1 MPSNGFHPIDA
12 PKLRAS
18 GAVLDLKFNPLARP
32 GSHWSATRADIFF
45 ALGRRPSI

>member
-1 MPSNGFHPIDA
+1 MVLTQFDVQKMRPT
-12 PKLRAS
+12 S
-18 GAVLDLKFNPLARP
+18 GALLDLVFNPLARP